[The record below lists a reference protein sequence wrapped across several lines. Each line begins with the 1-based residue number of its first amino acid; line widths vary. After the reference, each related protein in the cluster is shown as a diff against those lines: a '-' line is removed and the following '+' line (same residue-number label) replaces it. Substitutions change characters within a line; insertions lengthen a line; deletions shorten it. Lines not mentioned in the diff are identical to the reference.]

1 MSYQQNFVERL
12 ERAVEQCIEEAK
24 GVHRAFR
31 ADYAKRVKAIELMAK
46 QFRAGD
52 YDADLMERVG
62 MLFDDEDMKA
72 DAFAAANVAVGKIG
86 VETWLLKA
94 DDLLSDV
101 IDVVRTQW
109 VPGAAE
115 ELPW

>member
-12 ERAVEQCIEEAK
+12 ERAVEKCTEEAK

-31 ADYAKRVKAIELMAK
+31 ADYATRSKAIELMAE

-72 DAFAAANVAVGKIG
+72 DAFTAADIAVEKIG

-101 IDVVRTQW
+101 IDIVRTQW
-109 VPGAAE
+109 VPDAAE